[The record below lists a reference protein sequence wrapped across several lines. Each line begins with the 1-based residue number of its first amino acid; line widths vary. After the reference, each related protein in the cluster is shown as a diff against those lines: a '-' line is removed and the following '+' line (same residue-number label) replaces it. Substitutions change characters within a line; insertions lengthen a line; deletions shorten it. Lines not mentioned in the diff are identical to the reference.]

1 MCEMLAISANRKL
14 KINSFLREF
23 YMRSDAH
30 PNGWGL
36 ALFDGH
42 NVSVEREPVKA
53 KNSLYLKN
61 RLSANITSY
70 GAMAHIRKATIGHV
84 EYENTHPFVE
94 KDESGRTWV
103 LMHNGTIFESS
114 VLDAYQYKQAG
125 STDSERILLY
135 LVDQINKKILDDMNF
150 FDVNERFRTVDVVIC
165 RIAPENKLNLI
176 IFDGEYLY
184 VHKNDSDTLYK
195 KDIPGGV
202 MVATHAIDEGEWTE
216 IPNNQLFVYK
226 NGECVYTGQKHPFT
240 YIENEEQTKLL
251 YLGYAE
257 L

>member
-23 YMRSDAH
+23 YLRSDAH

-42 NVSVEREPVKA
+42 NMSVEREPVKA

-61 RLSANITSY
+61 RLSANIIAY

-135 LVDQINKKILDDMNF
+135 LVDLKKKIGQ
-150 FDVNERFRTVDVVIC
+150 
-165 RIAPENKLNLI
+165 LI
-176 IFDGEYLY
+176 
-184 VHKNDSDTLYK
+184 DT
-195 KDIPGGV
+195 
-202 MVATHAIDEGEWTE
+202 
-216 IPNNQLFVYK
+216 
-226 NGECVYTGQKHPFT
+226 
-240 YIENEEQTKLL
+240 IENRDLRLILELR
-251 YLGYAE
+251 YLCRKRWAE
-257 L
+257 IKVRMNI